1 VIWALADAANRA
13 GESLSQMTN
22 SETESSSAISAHIRI
37 DNVSKSF
44 ASPRGDVLALTNVS
58 LAIHNGEFVSL
69 LGPSGCGKSTLLKLV
84 AGLDAATSGTL
95 SLSGKPIQGPPVGL
109 GMVFQKDVL
118 LDWRTVLQNVMLP
131 IELQDLNEAEHLDR
145 AKRLLKLFGLGDFL
159 NKHPWEL
166 SGGMRQR
173 VAIARALVTEPSLLL
188 MDEPFGA
195 LDALTRDGLNLE
207 LQDIWMRSRKTIIF
221 VTHSIA
227 EAILLSDRVCVMAAR
242 PGRIVEMLDID
253 FPRPRALAVRESP
266 QFSAHVGRVRQIFE
280 QHGVFQ
286 HEDA

>member
-1 VIWALADAANRA
+1 
-13 GESLSQMTN
+13 MTN
-22 SETESSSAISAHIRI
+22 GENDMRSASSPHIRI
-37 DNVSKSF
+37 QNVSKTY
-44 ASPRGDVLALTNVS
+44 ASPRGDVLALTDVS
-58 LAIHNGEFVSL
+58 LDVRHGEFISL

-84 AGLDAATSGTL
+84 AGLDVVTSGAL
-95 SLSGKPIQGPPVGL
+95 SLDGEAIKGPPVGL

-118 LDWRTVLQNVMLP
+118 LDWRSVLQNVMLP
-131 IELQDLNEAEHLDR
+131 VELQDLDVAEHLDR
-145 AKRLLKLFGLGDFL
+145 ARHLLKLFGLGDFL
-159 NKHPWEL
+159 DKHPWEL

-242 PGRIVEMLDID
+242 PGRIVEVLDVD
-253 FPRPRALAVRESP
+253 FPRPRTLAVRESP
-266 QFSAHVGRVRQIFE
+266 QFSAHTRRVRQIFE
-280 QHGVFQ
+280 SHGVFQ